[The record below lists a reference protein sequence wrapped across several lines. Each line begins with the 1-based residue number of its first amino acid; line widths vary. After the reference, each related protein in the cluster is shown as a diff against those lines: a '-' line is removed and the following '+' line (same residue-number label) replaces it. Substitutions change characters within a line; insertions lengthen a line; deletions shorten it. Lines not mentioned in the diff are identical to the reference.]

1 MATEMNRRDLLRVI
15 SLIGACGLAPF
26 GWSARAKASSKVLV
40 LLELNGGNDSLNTFV
55 PLSQFDQYKTLRPAL
70 HLRANERVKLD
81 DAFAMH
87 NSLAGL
93 IPAWQDGD
101 MALVHGLGYETPNL
115 SHFRSI
121 EIWDTASKSD
131 EYGEH
136 GWLAS
141 GAAKKTKYGINAL
154 VLGRNAGPVTGLG
167 NTVLQAQGLLK
178 GFVAKGRHLEF
189 KKDSAPH
196 NAAYAHLL
204 ATQNT
209 LSAVAKDL
217 LPILRNTSAVKTPFP
232 DTQLGKQLAEVA
244 LLISSGVDIP
254 VYKVALSGF
263 DTHRNQK
270 AVHQRLLGLMGAA
283 VSAFRQEMIRAGK
296 WDDVVLMTY
305 SEFGR
310 RPKMNGSGGTD
321 HGTAATHLIMGG
333 KVKGGHIGEHPILP
347 VKDNAN
353 MQFTTD
359 FKALYQTILDQW
371 FPQAGIRLAEGVEG
385 DLPLFRN
392 VT

>member
-1 MATEMNRRDLLRVI
+1 MATEMKRRELLRLM
-15 SLIGACGLAPF
+15 SMIGAF
-26 GWSARAKASSKVLV
+26 GVVPISWGGVASARNKVLV

-55 PLSQFDQYKTLRPAL
+55 PLTQFDQYKALRPNL
-70 HLRANERVKLD
+70 HLQADERVKLD
-81 DAFAMH
+81 DEFALH
-87 NSLAGL
+87 NALSGL
-93 IPAWQDGD
+93 MPAWQDQD
-101 MALVHGLGYETPNL
+101 MALVHGLGYEQPNL

-131 EYGEH
+131 VYGGH

-141 GAAKKTKYGINAL
+141 GAAKKTKYGIDAL

-167 NTVLQAQGLLK
+167 DTVLQAQGLLK
-178 GFVAKGRHLEF
+178 GFVAKGRQLDF

-209 LSAVAKDL
+209 LAAVAKGL

-270 AVHQRLLGLMGAA
+270 AVHQRLLGVMGAA
-283 VSAFRQEMIRAGK
+283 VSAFRQEMIRAGR

-321 HGTAATHLIMGG
+321 HGTAATHLVMGG
-333 KVKGGHIGEHPILP
+333 KVRGGHIGEHPILP
-347 VKDNAN
+347 AKDNAN

-359 FKALYQTILDQW
+359 FKVLYQTILDQW

>member
-1 MATEMNRRDLLRVI
+1 MAIEMNRRELLRLM
-15 SLIGACGLAPF
+15 SLIGAYGVAPF
-26 GWSARAKASSKVLV
+26 SWSDVEKARNKVLV

-55 PLSQFDQYKTLRPAL
+55 PLAQLEQYKALRPNL
-70 HLRANERVKLD
+70 HLQGDERVKLD
-81 DAFAMH
+81 DAFAVH
-87 NSLAGL
+87 NGL
-93 IPAWQDGD
+93 SGLMPAWQDQD
-101 MALVHGLGYETPNL
+101 MSLVHGLGYEQPNL

-131 EYGEH
+131 EYGER

-141 GAAKKTKYGINAL
+141 GAVKKTKSGIDAL

-178 GFVAKGRHLEF
+178 GFVAKGRQLEF
-189 KKDSAPH
+189 KKNGAAH
-196 NAAYAHLL
+196 NDAYAHLL

-217 LPILRNTSAVKTPFP
+217 LPILRNTSLVKTPFP
-232 DTQLGKQLAEVA
+232 NTQLGKQLAEVA
-244 LLISSGVDIP
+244 LLINSGVDIP

-270 AVHQRLLGLMGAA
+270 AVHQRLLGVMGAA
-283 VSAFRQEMIRAGK
+283 VSSFRREMMRAGN

-321 HGTAATHLIMGG
+321 HGTAATHLVMGG
-333 KVKGGHIGEHPILP
+333 KVKGGHIGEHPLLP

-359 FKALYQTILDQW
+359 FRELYQTILNQW
-371 FPQAGIRLAEGVEG
+371 FLQTESRLADDIEGK
-385 DLPLFRN
+385 LPLFHRFS
-392 VT
+392 